1 MRRTP
6 LARTPFKRKNEVT
19 STIANAP
26 ENIQSKTAQS
36 QAQQARVAIISIVK
50 MLTTNA
56 HPAPPPASAF
66 RGSFPKS
73 APVRSE
79 AYRRAVAS
87 LPCVICGMAGQSQAA
102 HGSGAGTAVCKGMG
116 LKSCD
121 LTCFPA
127 CALRCHPALDQGA
140 LFSKAVRH
148 QLEPA
153 WAADTQRKIH
163 AMGKWPKGLAYPH
176 DQQRKAPC

>member
-6 LARTPFKRKNEVT
+6 ITRSPFKRKN
-19 STIANAP
+19 ST
-26 ENIQSKTAQS
+26 ENKPSNQAQS
-36 QAQQARVAIISIVK
+36 VTDKGPAAIISVVK
-50 MLTTNA
+50 L
-56 HPAPPPASAF
+56 PAKTAPFSNEF
-66 RGSFPKS
+66 KGSIPKS

-87 LPCVICGMAGQSQAA
+87 LPCVICGIAGQSQAA

-116 LKSCD
+116 IKSCD

-127 CALRCHPALDQGA
+127 CALKCHPALDQGA
-140 LFSKAVRH
+140 LFSKSVRH

-153 WAADTQRKIH
+153 WAADTQRKIR
-163 AMGKWPKGLAYPH
+163 AMGLWPKNLPYPSESLG
-176 DQQRKAPC
+176 A

>member
-1 MRRTP
+1 MMRRTP
-6 LARTPFKRKNEVT
+6 LSRTPFKRKNEVT

-36 QAQQARVAIISIVK
+36 HAQQAPVAIISIVK

-66 RGSFPKS
+66 RGSIPK
-73 APVRSE
+73 AQPVRSE

-87 LPCVICGMAGQSQAA
+87 LPCVICGIAGQSQAA
-102 HGSGAGTAVCKGMG
+102 HGSGVGTAVCKGMG

-121 LTCFPA
+121 LTCFAA
-127 CALRCHPALDQGA
+127 CVTCHHQLDQHA
-140 LFSKAVRH
+140 LFTKAVRH
-148 QLEPA
+148 QLEPV

-163 AMGKWPKGLAYPH
+163 AMGLWPKNLPYPIESLG
-176 DQQRKAPC
+176 A

>member
-1 MRRTP
+1 MMRRTP
-6 LARTPFKRKNEVT
+6 ITRSPFKRKNNT
-19 STIANAP
+19 

-36 QAQQARVAIISIVK
+36 HAQQAPVAIISIVK

-66 RGSFPKS
+66 RGSIPKS
-73 APVRSE
+73 QPVRNE

-87 LPCVICGMAGQSQAA
+87 LPCVICGIAGQSQAA
-102 HGSGAGTAVCKGMG
+102 HGSGAGTAACKGMG

-163 AMGKWPKGLAYPH
+163 AMGKWPKGVPYPH
-176 DQQRKAPC
+176 DQQE

>member
-6 LARTPFKRKNEVT
+6 LARTPFKRKN
-19 STIANAP
+19 ST
-26 ENIQSKTAQS
+26 ENIQSKAAQS
-36 QAQQARVAIISIVK
+36 HAQQAPVATISIVK
-50 MLTTNA
+50 T
-56 HPAPPPASAF
+56 PAKTATFSNEF
-66 RGSFPKS
+66 KGSIPKS

-79 AYRRAVAS
+79 AYRRDVAS
-87 LPCVICGMAGQSQAA
+87 LPCVICGFAGQSQAA

-127 CALRCHPALDQGA
+127 CALKCHPALDQGA
-140 LFSKAVRH
+140 LFSKVVRH
-148 QLEPA
+148 QLEPV
-153 WAADTQRKIH
+153 WAADTQRRIH
-163 AMGKWPKGLAYPH
+163 AMGKWPKGVPYPH

>member
-1 MRRTP
+1 MLNRRTP
-6 LARTPFKRKNEVT
+6 MKRTPFKRKN
-19 STIANAP
+19 NA
-26 ENIQSKTAQS
+26 ENIQSKVAQS
-36 QAQQARVAIISIVK
+36 HAQQARVAIISIVK
-50 MLTTNA
+50 T
-56 HPAPPPASAF
+56 PAKTATFSNEF
-66 RGSFPKS
+66 KGSIPKS

-87 LPCVICGMAGQSQAA
+87 LPCVICGIAGQSQAA

-140 LFSKAVRH
+140 LFTKAVRRE
-148 QLEPA
+148 LEPV
-153 WAADTQRKIH
+153 WAADTRRKLL
-163 AMGKWPKGLAYPH
+163 AMGLWPTNLSGENE
-176 DQQRKAPC
+176 